1 MSELIA
7 PYFAGPNGIR
17 RLKMFINGQWVE
29 SKTDKYSPVH
39 NPSTGEVTTE
49 APRCSPEE
57 VNATV
62 ASAKAA
68 FEPWWQTPVEDRIQ
82 VLFRYKALLDKY
94 AEELA
99 TILASENGKTRA
111 EALGS
116 IQRGIEITEFAC
128 GAPTLMMGESLEN
141 VSRGLDVVTW
151 RQPLGVCVGI
161 VPFNFPAMIPMW
173 MFPIAIAS
181 GNTFVLKAASMV
193 PNTSARLMEL
203 LTEAG
208 LPNGV
213 INMITCGRESVKLLL
228 EHPDVKAISF
238 VGSTS
243 VGREIYQTAAAH
255 GKRVQALTEAKNH
268 ALVMPDCV
276 LPRAAQGIVNA
287 AFGCAGERCMALP
300 TIVVLDEIA
309 DDLVRLIVD
318 AAKEICVG
326 HACDANTAM
335 GPLVSA
341 EHRKSVIG
349 WIEKGVEEG
358 AKLVLDGRDLEVP
371 GHGSGPGVSGF
382 GPEPAEGGNPET
394 LHGFYLGPTIFDHVT
409 EEMSV
414 GREEVFGPVL
424 CIKRVKSFEEGLAII
439 NASRF
444 GNGSAIYTQSGRYA
458 REFAHRVGA
467 GMVGVNVGIPV
478 PLGFFSFSGWKQSFF
493 GDLHSHGKDGFL
505 FFTEK
510 KSVSYRWFEEADAEV
525 KKVST
530 WD

>member
-1 MSELIA
+1 MSEST

-17 RLKMFINGQWVE
+17 RLKMFVNGDWVT
-29 SKTDKYSPVH
+29 SATDRYSPVH
-39 NPSTGEVTTE
+39 NASTGEVTTE
-49 APRCSPEE
+49 VPRCLTEE
-57 VNATV
+57 MNQAV
-62 ASAKAA
+62 AAAKFA
-68 FEPWWQTPVEDRIQ
+68 FEPWSETPVQERVQ
-82 VLFRYKALLDKY
+82 VLFRFKALLDKHLD
-94 AEELA
+94 ELG
-99 TILASENGKTRA
+99 TILATENGKTHA
-111 EALGS
+111 EAIGS

-151 RQPLGVCVGI
+151 RQPLGVCAGI

-173 MFPIAIAS
+173 MFPIAIAC

-193 PNTSARLMEL
+193 PNTAAKLMEL

-208 LPNGV
+208 LPGGV
-213 INMITCGRESVKLLL
+213 LNMITCGRESVKLLL
-228 EHPDVKAISF
+228 EHPDIKAISF

-300 TIVVLDEIA
+300 TVVVLDEIA
-309 DDLVRLIVD
+309 DDLVKLVVEG
-318 AAKEICVG
+318 AKGICVG
-326 HACDANTAM
+326 PACHSETAM

-341 EHRKSVIG
+341 EHRDGVVK
-349 WIEKGVEEG
+349 WIEKGIEEG
-358 AKLVLDGRDLEVP
+358 AKLVLDGRDVSVP
-371 GHGSGPGVSGF
+371 GG
-382 GPEPAEGGNPET
+382 EG
-394 LHGFYLGPTIFDHVT
+394 GFYLGPTVFDHVT

-414 GREEVFGPVL
+414 GREEIFGPVL
-424 CIKRVKSFEEGLAII
+424 CIKRVSSFEEGLAAI

-444 GNGSAIYTQSGRYA
+444 GNGSAIYTQSGRWA
-458 REFAHRVGA
+458 REFAHKVGA
-467 GMVGVNVGIPV
+467 GMVGINVGIPV
-478 PLGFFSFSGWKQSFF
+478 PLGFFSFTGWKQSFF
-493 GDLHSHGKDGFL
+493 GDLHSHGKDGVL

-510 KSVSYRWFEEADAEV
+510 KSVSYRWFEEADAKV

>member
-1 MSELIA
+1 MKTIEDMELGT
-7 PYFAGPNGIR
+7 PYFKGTSGTR
-17 RLKMFINGQWVE
+17 RLKMFIGGKWVE
-29 SKTDKYSPVH
+29 SKTDAYSPVY
-39 NPSTGEVTTE
+39 NASTGELTEE
-49 APRCSPEE
+49 APRCLVEE
-57 VNATV
+57 VNDAV
-62 ASAKAA
+62 AAAKAA
-68 FEPWWQTPVEDRIQ
+68 FDPWWQTPVQKRVQ
-82 VLFRYKALLDKY
+82 VLFKFKVLLD
-94 AEELA
+94 EHLDELA
-99 TILASENGKTRA
+99 AILATENGKT
-111 EALGS
+111 
-116 IQRGIEITEFAC
+116 C

-173 MFPIAIAS
+173 MFPIAIAC

-193 PNTSARLMEL
+193 PNTGARLMQL
-203 LTEAG
+203 LQEAG
-208 LPNGV
+208 LPDGV
-213 INMITCGRESVKLLL
+213 VNMITCGRESVKLLL
-228 EHPDVKAISF
+228 EHEDVKAISF

-243 VGREIYQTAAAH
+243 VGLYIYQTAAAN

-300 TIVVLDEIA
+300 VIVAHEAIA
-309 DDLVRLIVD
+309 DDLVELIVEG
-318 AAKEICVG
+318 AKRVNVAP
-326 HACDANTAM
+326 ACSPDCGM
-335 GPLVSA
+335 GPLISA
-341 EHRKSVIG
+341 EHKAGVIS

-358 AKLVLDGRDLEVP
+358 AKLVLDGRGCAVP
-371 GHGSGPGVSGF
+371 DCPG
-382 GPEPAEGGNPET
+382 
-394 LHGFYLGPTIFDHVT
+394 GFYLGPTIFDHVT
-409 EEMSV
+409 EDMSV
-414 GREEVFGPVL
+414 GREEIFGPVL
-424 CIKRVKSFEEGLAII
+424 CIKRVKSFEEGLAVI
-439 NASRF
+439 NSSRF

-478 PLGFFSFSGWKQSFF
+478 PLGFFSFTGWKQSFF
-493 GDLHSHGKDGFL
+493 GDLHSHGKDGVL

-510 KSVSYRWFEEADAEV
+510 KSVSYRWFEESDVNV

>member
-1 MSELIA
+1 MSELRA
-7 PYFAGPNGIR
+7 PYFAGPSGIP
-17 RLKMFINGQWVE
+17 RLKMFVNGEWVE
-29 SKTDKYSPVH
+29 STTEKYSPVY
-39 NPSTGEVTTE
+39 NASTGEVTTVV
-49 APRCSPEE
+49 PRCSPEE
-57 VNATV
+57 VDAAV

-82 VLFRYKALLDKY
+82 VLFRFKALLDRNV
-94 AEELA
+94 EELA
-99 TILASENGKTRA
+99 TILATENGKTHA

-173 MFPIAIAS
+173 MFPIAIAC

-203 LTEAG
+203 LAEAG
-208 LPNGV
+208 LPKGV

-243 VGREIYQTAAAH
+243 VGREIYQTAAAS

-309 DDLVRLIVD
+309 DDLVKLIVD
-318 AAKEICVG
+318 SAKQIKVG
-326 HACDANTAM
+326 PAEDPATTM

-341 EHRKSVIG
+341 EHLEGVIG
-349 WIEKGVEEG
+349 WIEKGVEQG
-358 AKLVLDGRDLEVP
+358 ARLVLDGREVV
-371 GHGSGPGVSGF
+371 VSGSSALCS
-382 GPEPAEGGNPET
+382 PLSASPS
-394 LHGFYLGPTIFDHVT
+394 GFYLGPTIFDHVT
-409 EEMSV
+409 EDMSV
-414 GREEVFGPVL
+414 GREEIFGPVL
-424 CIKRVKSFEEGLAII
+424 CIKRVKSFEEGLAVI

-510 KSVSYRWFEEADAEV
+510 KSVSYRWFEEADAKV

>member
-1 MSELIA
+1 M
-7 PYFAGPNGIR
+7 FVNGEWA
-17 RLKMFINGQWVE
+17 Q
-29 SKTDKYSPVH
+29 SSTDKYSPVY
-39 NPSTGEVTTE
+39 NASTGEVTTE
-49 APRCSPEE
+49 APRCLTEE
-57 VNATV
+57 VNQAV
-62 ASAKAA
+62 AVAKAA
-68 FEPWWQTPVEDRIQ
+68 FGPWSETPVQQRVQ
-82 VLFRYKALLDKY
+82 VLFRFKALLD
-94 AEELA
+94 AHLDELA
-99 TILASENGKTRA
+99 TILATENGKTHA
-111 EALGS
+111 EAIGS

-128 GAPTLMMGESLEN
+128 GMPTLMMGESLEN

-173 MFPIAIAS
+173 MFPIAIAC

-193 PNTSARLMEL
+193 PNTAARLMEL

-208 LPNGV
+208 LPAGV
-213 INMITCGRESVKLLL
+213 VNMITCGRESVKLLL

-238 VGSTS
+238 VGSTA
-243 VGREIYQTAAAH
+243 VGLEIYQTAAAH

-300 TIVVLDEIA
+300 TVVAHEAVADE
-309 DDLVRLIVD
+309 LVRLVVKG
-318 AAKEICVG
+318 AKQIKVG
-326 HACDANTAM
+326 PACDPATAM
-335 GPLVSA
+335 GPLVSS
-341 EHRKSVIG
+341 EHRDGVIK
-349 WIEKGVEEG
+349 WIETGVAEG
-358 AKLVLDGRDLEVP
+358 AKLVLDGRGLKVA
-371 GHGSGPGVSGF
+371 GHG
-382 GPEPAEGGNPET
+382 N
-394 LHGFYLGPTIFDHVT
+394 GFYLGPTIFDQVT
-409 EEMSV
+409 EDMSV
-414 GREEVFGPVL
+414 GREEIFGPVL
-424 CIKRVKSFEEGLAII
+424 CIKRARSFEDGLAII

-467 GMVGVNVGIPV
+467 GMVGINVGIPV
-478 PLGFFSFSGWKQSFF
+478 PLGFFSFTGWKQSFF
-493 GDLHSHGKDGFL
+493 GDLHSHGKDGVL

-510 KSVSYRWFEEADAEV
+510 KSVSYRWFEEADAKV

>member
-1 MSELIA
+1 MSESA
-7 PYFAGPNGIR
+7 PYFAGPNGVR
-17 RLKMFINGQWVE
+17 RLKMFIDGDWVISE
-29 SKTDKYSPVH
+29 TDSYSLVY
-39 NPSTGEVTTE
+39 NASTGEVTTE
-49 APRCSPEE
+49 VPRCLTEE
-57 VNATV
+57 VNRAV
-62 ASAKAA
+62 AAAKSA
-68 FEPWWQTPVEDRIQ
+68 FEPWSETPVQERVQ
-82 VLFRYKALLDKY
+82 VLFRYKALLDTHLD
-94 AEELA
+94 ELG
-99 TILASENGKTRA
+99 TILATENGKTLA
-111 EALGS
+111 EAMGS

-151 RQPLGVCVGI
+151 RQPLGVCAGI

-173 MFPIAIAS
+173 MFPIAIAC

-193 PNTSARLMEL
+193 PNTAARLIEL

-208 LPNGV
+208 LPGGV
-213 INMITCGRESVKLLL
+213 LNMITCGRESVKLLL

-300 TIVVLDEIA
+300 TVVALDEIA
-309 DDLVRLIVD
+309 DDLVRMVVE
-318 AAKEICVG
+318 AAKGICVG
-326 HACDANTAM
+326 PACYSDTSM

-341 EHRKSVIG
+341 EHRDGVIG
-349 WIEKGVEEG
+349 WIEKGIEEG
-358 AKLVLDGRDLEVP
+358 AKLVLDGRDVKVP
-371 GHGSGPGVSGF
+371 DG
-382 GPEPAEGGNPET
+382 EG
-394 LHGFYLGPTIFDHVT
+394 GFYLGPTIFDHVT

-414 GREEVFGPVL
+414 GREEIFGPVL
-424 CIKRVKSFEEGLAII
+424 CIKRVSSLEEGLAAI

-444 GNGSAIYTQSGRYA
+444 GNGSAIYTQSGRWA

-467 GMVGVNVGIPV
+467 GMVGINVGIPV
-478 PLGFFSFSGWKQSFF
+478 PLGFFSFTGWKQSFF
-493 GDLHSHGKDGFL
+493 GDLHSHGKDGVL

-510 KSVSYRWFEEADAEV
+510 KSVSYRWFEEADAKV
-525 KKVST
+525 KKVGT

>member
-1 MSELIA
+1 MSMQQA
-7 PYFAGPNGIR
+7 PYFAGPSGVR
-17 RLKMFINGQWVE
+17 RLKMFVNGEWVE
-29 SKTDKYSPVH
+29 SKTDRYSPVYDA
-39 NPSTGEVTTE
+39 STGEVTTE
-49 APRCSPEE
+49 APRCLPDE
-57 VNATV
+57 VNQAV
-62 ASAKAA
+62 AAAKAA
-68 FEPWWQTPVEDRIQ
+68 FEGWSETPVQERAQ
-82 VLFRYKALLDKY
+82 VSFKFKALLDRHLD
-94 AEELA
+94 ELA
-99 TILASENGKTRA
+99 TTLATENGKTHA
-111 EALGS
+111 EAVGS

-173 MFPIAIAS
+173 MFPISIAC

-193 PNTSARLMEL
+193 PNTAARLMEL
-203 LTEAG
+203 LSQAG
-208 LPNGV
+208 LPKGV
-213 INMITCGRESVKLLL
+213 MNMITCGRESVRLLL
-228 EHPDVKAISF
+228 EHPDVKSISF

-276 LPRAAQGIVNA
+276 LPRSAQGIVNA

-300 TIVVLDEIA
+300 TVVVLDQIA
-309 DDLVRLIVD
+309 DDLVRLIVE
-318 AAKEICVG
+318 AGKQIKVG
-326 HACDANTAM
+326 PAEDPTTTM

-341 EHRKSVIG
+341 EHREGVIA
-349 WIEKGVEEG
+349 WIEKGIEEG
-358 AKLVLDGRDLEVP
+358 ARLVLDGRNLTVLDYE
-371 GHGSGPGVSGF
+371 
-382 GPEPAEGGNPET
+382 N
-394 LHGFYLGPTIFDHVT
+394 GFYLGPTVFDHVT
-409 EEMSV
+409 EDMSI

-424 CIKRVKSFEEGLAII
+424 CIKRAKSFEEGLAII

-467 GMVGVNVGIPV
+467 GMVGINVGIPV
-478 PLGFFSFSGWKQSFF
+478 PLGFFSFTGWKQSFF
-493 GDLHSHGKDGFL
+493 GDLHSHGKDGVL

-510 KSVSYRWFEEADAEV
+510 KSVSYRWFEEADAKV

>member
-1 MSELIA
+1 MSELTA
-7 PYFAGPNGIR
+7 PYFAGPSGLR
-17 RLKMFINGQWVE
+17 RLKMFIGGEWVA
-29 SKTDKYSPVH
+29 SKTDQYSPVYDA
-39 NPSTGEVTTE
+39 STGEITTE
-49 APRCSPEE
+49 VPRCLPDE
-57 VNATV
+57 VNHAV
-62 ASAKAA
+62 AAAKAA
-68 FEPWWQTPVEDRIQ
+68 FEGWSETPVQERVQ
-82 VLFRYKALLDKY
+82 VLFRFKALLDKRLD
-94 AEELA
+94 ELA
-99 TILASENGKTRA
+99 TILATENGKTHA
-111 EALGS
+111 EAVGS

-151 RQPLGVCVGI
+151 RQPLVVCAGI

-173 MFPIAIAS
+173 MFPIAIAC

-193 PNTSARLMEL
+193 PNTAARLMEL
-203 LTEAG
+203 LAEAG

-213 INMITCGRESVKLLL
+213 VNMITCGRESVKLLI

-243 VGREIYQTAAAH
+243 VGREIYQGAAAS

-300 TIVVLDEIA
+300 TIVALDEVA
-309 DDLVRLIVD
+309 NDLVKLIVES
-318 AAKEICVG
+318 AKQIKVG
-326 HACDANTAM
+326 HAEAPATTM

-341 EHRKSVIG
+341 EHRDGVVA
-349 WIEKGVEEG
+349 WIEKGIEEG
-358 AKLVLDGRDLEVP
+358 AKLVLDGRGVKVP
-371 GHGSGPGVSGF
+371 GG
-382 GPEPAEGGNPET
+382 EG
-394 LHGFYLGPTIFDHVT
+394 GFYLGPTIFDHVT
-409 EEMSV
+409 EDMSV
-414 GREEVFGPVL
+414 GREEIFGPVL
-424 CIKRVKSFEEGLAII
+424 CIKRAGSFEEGLAII

-444 GNGSAIYTQSGRYA
+444 GNGSAIYTQSGRWA

-467 GMVGVNVGIPV
+467 GMVGINVGIPV
-478 PLGFFSFSGWKQSFF
+478 PLGFFSFTGWKQSFF
-493 GDLHSHGKDGFL
+493 GYLHSHGKDGVL

-510 KSVSYRWFEEADAEV
+510 KSVSYRWFEEADAKV
-525 KKVST
+525 KKVGT

>member
-1 MSELIA
+1 
-7 PYFAGPNGIR
+7 
-17 RLKMFINGQWVE
+17 MFIDGEWVQSRTE
-29 SKTDKYSPVH
+29 KYSPVY
-39 NPSTGEVTTE
+39 NASTGEITTE
-49 APRCSPEE
+49 APRCLPEE
-57 VNATV
+57 VDQAV
-62 ASAKAA
+62 AAAKAA
-68 FEPWWQTPVEDRIQ
+68 FEPWWQTPVQERVQI
-82 VLFRYKALLDKY
+82 LFRFKGLLD
-94 AEELA
+94 ANLHELG
-99 TILASENGKTRA
+99 TILATENGKTHA
-111 EALGS
+111 EAVGS

-151 RQPLGVCVGI
+151 RQPLGVCAGI

-173 MFPIAIAS
+173 MFPISIAC

-193 PNTSARLMEL
+193 PNTAARLMEL
-203 LTEAG
+203 LQEAG
-208 LPNGV
+208 LPKGV
-213 INMITCGRESVKLLL
+213 LNMITCGRESVKLLL

-243 VGREIYQTAAAH
+243 VGREIYQTAAAN

-300 TIVVLDEIA
+300 TVVVLEEVADE
-309 DDLVRLIVD
+309 LVEMVVKT
-318 AAKEICVG
+318 AKGICVG
-326 HACDANTAM
+326 PACSPETAM

-341 EHRKSVIG
+341 EHRDGVAA
-349 WIEKGVEEG
+349 WIEKGIEEG
-358 AKLVLDGRDLEVP
+358 AKLVLDGRGLTVP
-371 GHGSGPGVSGF
+371 GY
-382 GPEPAEGGNPET
+382 EG
-394 LHGFYLGPTIFDHVT
+394 GFYLGPTIFDHVT
-409 EEMSV
+409 EDMSV
-414 GREEVFGPVL
+414 GREEIFGPVL
-424 CIKRVKSFEEGLAII
+424 CIKRVKNFEEGLAVI

-444 GNGSAIYTQSGRYA
+444 GNGSAIYTQSGRWA

-478 PLGFFSFSGWKQSFF
+478 PLGFFSFTGWKQSFF
-493 GDLHSHGKDGFL
+493 GDLHSHGKDGVL

-510 KSVSYRWFEEADAEV
+510 KSVSYRWFEEADA
-525 KKVST
+525 KVRKVNT